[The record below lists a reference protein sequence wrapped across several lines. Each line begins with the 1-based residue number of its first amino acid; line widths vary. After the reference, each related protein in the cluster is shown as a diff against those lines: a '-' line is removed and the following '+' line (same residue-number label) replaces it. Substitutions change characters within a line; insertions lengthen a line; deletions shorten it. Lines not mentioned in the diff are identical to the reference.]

1 MRYARAMAKIT
12 DFGDLFIKTPDRKRM
27 AKWFSEVLDLPTEE
41 WGRMFDAPPGDGGT
55 VLGLHAADSD
65 YFGPSQLP
73 FMINLRVD
81 DLDAM
86 LASLRAAGCTVL
98 DRYDETEQGKFGYV
112 QDPEGAVVE
121 LWQPA
126 VDDAG

>member
-12 DFGDLFIKTPDRKRM
+12 GFGGLFIKTPDRKGM

-81 DLDAM
+81 DLDGM
-86 LASLRAAGCTVL
+86 LALVEARGVRVIKRFEPDAYGRFAHIAG
-98 DRYDETEQGKFGYV
+98 
-112 QDPEGAVVE
+112 PEGITIE
-121 LWQPA
+121 LWQPLS
-126 VDDAG
+126 

>member
-1 MRYARAMAKIT
+1 MTRVTGIGGIFFKARDPKALQEWYRT
-12 DFGDLFIKTPDRKRM
+12 HLG
-27 AKWFSEVLDLPTEE
+27 LPLEE
-41 WGRMFDAPPGDGGT
+41 WGGAVFHWQTPERPEPDGMTVWNVFPAETKYFD
-55 VLGLHAADSD
+55 
-65 YFGPSQLP
+65 PSPAP
-73 FMINLRVD
+73 FMVNFRVD

-86 LASLRAAGCTVL
+86 LAALRAAGCTVL

-126 VDDAG
+126 ADDAG

>member
-1 MRYARAMAKIT
+1 MLN
-12 DFGDLFIKTPDRKRM
+12 F
-27 AKWFSEVLDLPTEE
+27 
-41 WGRMFDAPPGDGGT
+41 
-55 VLGLHAADSD
+55 
-65 YFGPSQLP
+65 
-73 FMINLRVD
+73 RVD

-86 LASLRAAGCTVL
+86 LAELRAAGCTVL

-126 VDDAG
+126 ADDAG